1 MKTQDFEPIIYDFSK
16 KFSDTFDKRYMG
28 VLCFSVII
36 HSLVVVY
43 FLFNPVP
50 ASQSSIKRIQE
61 QLANTIKDLKAVTE
75 EQYVQF
81 EFQKQKGILPD
92 APQKKAAPKK
102 SGKKVSPPPKSKT
115 QVADA
120 GKNKTGRR
128 RSKGKLTQKKL
139 AASVGN
145 KGVLALLTSSSSK
158 SSGSS
163 VSDFISGSKYKT
175 KDLDKTISGL
185 SGLRGSGNGSNKNQI
200 KEVKGT
206 RSIGSA
212 GIDDLVSDLGATESL
227 SFERAGDFAI
237 ISGDGDGAS
246 RGGGRG
252 KGRNADD
259 IQAVVV
265 KHNKSV
271 QYCYE
276 RELRRNPDLKGKIVV
291 RFTISP
297 QGSVVKVEVVSST
310 VKNRQVERCVV
321 NRIRRWNDFG
331 EVAESV
337 GNTVIR
343 QTYAFGY

>member
-1 MKTQDFEPIIYDFSK
+1 MKTENFEPTVYDFSK
-16 KFSDTFDKRYMG
+16 KFSELFDKRYMG
-28 VLCFSVII
+28 VLCASIMI

-43 FLFNPVP
+43 FLFNPII
-50 ASQSSIKRIQE
+50 ASQSSIQKIQE
-61 QLANTIKDLKAVTE
+61 QLAKTIKDLEAAAE

-81 EFQKQKGILPD
+81 EFKEQKGILPD
-92 APQKKAAPKK
+92 QPKQKAPPKKA
-102 SGKKVSPPPKSKT
+102 GKKASPPPKSKT
-115 QVADA
+115 RVADT
-120 GKNKTGRR
+120 GKGKRGRGR
-128 RSKGKLTQKKL
+128 GKGKLTQEKL

-158 SSGSS
+158 SKGSS
-163 VSDFISGSKYKT
+163 VTDFISGSKYKS

-185 SGLRGSGNGSNKNQI
+185 SGLRGNSSGKGHI
-200 KEVKGT
+200 KEVKGS
-206 RSIGSA
+206 RSAGSA
-212 GIDDLVSDLGATESL
+212 GIDDVVSGLGTTESL
-227 SFERAGDFAI
+227 AFERTGDFAI
-237 ISGDGDGAS
+237 IAGEGDGAGS
-246 RGGGRG
+246 GGGRG

-271 QYCYE
+271 QYCYD
-276 RELRRNPDLKGKIVV
+276 RQLRRNPDLKGKIVV

-297 QGSVVKVEVVSST
+297 QGSVTKVEVVSST

-321 NRIRRWNDFG
+321 NRIRKWNDFG
-331 EVAESV
+331 EVEASV

>member
-1 MKTQDFEPIIYDFSK
+1 MKTEDFEPIIYDFSK
-16 KFSDTFDKRYMG
+16 RFSDIFDKKYMG
-28 VLCFSVII
+28 VLCASIII

-50 ASQSSIKRIQE
+50 TSQSSIRRIQE
-61 QLANTIKDLKAVTE
+61 QLAKTIKDLKAVAE

-81 EFQKQKGILPD
+81 EFQEQKGILPD
-92 APQKKAAPKK
+92 QPQKKAAPKK

-120 GKNKTGRR
+120 GKGKTGRR

-145 KGVLALLTSSSSK
+145 KGVLALLVSSSSI
-158 SSGSS
+158 SRGSS
-163 VSDFISGSKYKT
+163 VLDFISGSKYKS
-175 KDLDKTISGL
+175 KDLDKTIAGL
-185 SGLRGSGNGSNKNQI
+185 YGLRNGSGSGKGRI
-200 KEVKGT
+200 KEVKGS
-206 RSIGSA
+206 RSVGSA

-227 SFERAGDFAI
+227 SFERTGDFAI
-237 ISGDGDGAS
+237 IAGDGDAS
-246 RGGGRG
+246 GGGSRG

-259 IQAVVV
+259 VQAVVV

-276 RELRRNPDLKGKIVV
+276 RELRRNPDLRGKIVV

-297 QGSVVKVEVVSST
+297 QGAVVKVEVVSST

-331 EVAESV
+331 QVAASV
-337 GNTVIR
+337 GNTIIR